1 MHFAEVKI
9 KLPPDLQELYQMYQ
23 QEIHA
28 ATYTDFN
35 PPSTAGVTPDKL
47 PPISKM

>member
-1 MHFAEVKI
+1 M
-9 KLPPDLQELYQMYQ
+9 KLPSDLQELYQMYQ

-28 ATYTDFN
+28 ATYNDYN
-35 PPSTAGVTPDKL
+35 PPPTGTPDKL

>member
-1 MHFAEVKI
+1 MTLCFTEGKI
-9 KLPPDLQELYQMYQ
+9 KLPSDLQELYQMYQ

-28 ATYTDFN
+28 STYADYN
-35 PPSTAGVTPDKL
+35 VSPIVSPDKL